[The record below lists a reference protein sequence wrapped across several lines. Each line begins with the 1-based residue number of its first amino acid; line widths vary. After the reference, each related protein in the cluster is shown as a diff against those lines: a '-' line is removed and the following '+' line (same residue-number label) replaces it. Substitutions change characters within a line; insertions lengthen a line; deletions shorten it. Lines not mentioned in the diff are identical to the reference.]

1 MTVGEFEAESV
12 FCNTDL
18 TRTNLLETGVYRL
31 RLYINVNFIDTNFL
45 RTLSKDEEIKVDH
58 FISI

>member
-1 MTVGEFEAESV
+1 MTVGEFEAERV
-12 FCNTDL
+12 FCNTNL
-18 TRTNLLETGVYRL
+18 TRTNLLETGVY

-45 RTLSKDEEIKVDH
+45 RTLSKDEEIRVDH